1 MKFNVNRIPNL
12 LQNYPFGHFDLSLVT
27 FKSKEGL
34 IETLI
39 TNSLDRASYDSVSIK
54 LNSDTKELL
63 TSDEIAQITS
73 KGYTIA

>member
-1 MKFNVNRIPNL
+1 MYLDVSDI
-12 LQNYPFGHFDLSLVT
+12 T
-27 FKSKEGL
+27 FKSREGL

-39 TNSLDRASYDSVSIK
+39 TNSLDRSAYGSVPIT
-54 LNSDTKELL
+54 LNSETKALL

>member
-1 MKFNVNRIPNL
+1 MYLDVSDI
-12 LQNYPFGHFDLSLVT
+12 T
-27 FKSKEGL
+27 FKSREGL

-39 TNSLDRASYDSVSIK
+39 TNSLDRSAYDSVSIT
-54 LNSDTKELL
+54 LNSETKALL

>member
-1 MKFNVNRIPNL
+1 M
-12 LQNYPFGHFDLSLVT
+12 HFDLSKVNFT
-27 FKSKEGL
+27 SKEGL

-39 TNSLDRASYDSVSIK
+39 TNSLVRSAYDTCTITLSSP
-54 LNSDTKELL
+54 TKELL

>member
-1 MKFNVNRIPNL
+1 MA
-12 LQNYPFGHFDLSLVT
+12 
-27 FKSKEGL
+27 KEGL

-39 TNSLDRASYDSVSIK
+39 TNSLDRSAFSTCTIK
-54 LNSDTKELL
+54 LNSSTKGLL

>member
-1 MKFNVNRIPNL
+1 MFL
-12 LQNYPFGHFDLSLVT
+12 DLYEVT
-27 FKSKEGL
+27 FKSKKGL

-39 TNSLDRASYDSVSIK
+39 TNSLDRSAFDPVYIK

-73 KGYTIA
+73 KGYTIG

>member
-1 MKFNVNRIPNL
+1 MYL
-12 LQNYPFGHFDLSLVT
+12 DLYDIT

-39 TNSLDRASYDSVSIK
+39 TNSLDRSAYDSVSIT
-54 LNSDTKELL
+54 LSSPTKELL

>member
-1 MKFNVNRIPNL
+1 M
-12 LQNYPFGHFDLSLVT
+12 HFDLSLVT

-39 TNSLDRASYDSVSIK
+39 TNSLDRSALDSVSIE
-54 LNSDTKELL
+54 LNSSTKALL

>member
-1 MKFNVNRIPNL
+1 MNFN
-12 LQNYPFGHFDLSLVT
+12 LSEVT

-34 IETLI
+34 IEALI
-39 TNSLDRASYDSVSIK
+39 TNSLDRSAFDPVTIK
-54 LNSDTKELL
+54 LNSSTKALL

>member
-1 MKFNVNRIPNL
+1 MYLDVSDI
-12 LQNYPFGHFDLSLVT
+12 T
-27 FKSKEGL
+27 FKSREGL

-39 TNSLDRASYDSVSIK
+39 TNSLDRSAFDPVYVK
-54 LNSDTKELL
+54 LNSDTKALL

>member
-1 MKFNVNRIPNL
+1 MYLDI
-12 LQNYPFGHFDLSLVT
+12 YDIT

-39 TNSLDRASYDSVSIK
+39 TNSLDRSAFDPVYIDI
-54 LNSDTKELL
+54 NSDTKKLL

-73 KGYTIA
+73 KGYTIG